1 MQEFFL
7 NDPVAVIGAS
17 CRLPGGVHDMRG
29 LWELLENGTDA
40 VTRIPPDRFSKE
52 KFFSKSPELPGHCYT
67 DAAGVLSSIREFDP
81 GFFGLSR
88 KEAADMDP
96 QQRLMLELTWE
107 ALEAAGIP
115 PSTLR
120 GSDTGVF
127 IGASNMDFTVR
138 GSMDPEGLSPHS
150 ITGSAL
156 SIIANRVSYIFDFHG
171 PSFVL
176 DTACSSSLA
185 ALYDACRSVDDGGI
199 PLAVA
204 GGVNILLS
212 PLPFI
217 GFAKA
222 RMLSPDGR
230 CKMFDASGNGFVRAE
245 GGGVV
250 VLKKLSKALR
260 DGDTVMA
267 LIAGVGMNTDGRT
280 TGLPLPGLKAQ
291 TELLRGIY
299 EHPGIDKSKVAY
311 IEAHGTGTAA
321 GDPVEAR
328 AVGEVL
334 GKALKG
340 RRPLYVGSVK
350 TNIGHLE
357 PASGTAGLLKAVLVL
372 QQGRIPPNLHF
383 TVPNPHIDFA
393 DLNLRVPTQA
403 LDLPLRGDGALVGLN
418 SFGFGGANVHV
429 LLRKAPQRSTRR
441 SVPAPGDDLPLFLSA
456 RSEKSL
462 RAFAASLADRLEQA
476 DEGQLPDIARTLALC
491 RDHQRLRAVFSRGG
505 AQDSAHRLRAFG
517 QAARESGRL
526 NSIGEAVGENCLGA
540 FVFSGNGGQWPGMGG
555 ALVRENADFAQA
567 LEEID
572 ACFGTLRNVSLIDV
586 MLNPEKYPHAVS
598 HTEESQPLLFAVQTG
613 LVRALRAK
621 GIQPD
626 CVFGHSIGE
635 IAAACAASALSV
647 KDACTIVHFRS
658 LLQSRLRDTGHMAVA
673 AAGENALEELLAPF
687 GGEVEITAVNS
698 EKSVTIGGEADA
710 VRACVLQMKKKG
722 IAAKLLDL
730 PYPFHTRR
738 IDVLKDEFLAAL
750 KDIRPRTAAVPF
762 LSTAGEGEV
771 RRPGKAYWWK
781 NMRNRVC
788 FGDAVASALAKG
800 CRIFL
805 EIGPHPVLLGYT
817 QESIGK
823 SGLSALTQPAMQ
835 RNGHKG
841 EHVETAWREAW
852 KKGWTLRRED
862 LHHASCVRS
871 PLPSYAWD
879 KEYLW
884 TTDTPECREF
894 ITAPN
899 AHPLLGRRL
908 PRSAPGFENLLTLAD
923 HPRLVDHRIG
933 GALLFPAACIVEMF
947 ITAVEMLHPDEQ
959 RSLERLVI
967 YRPLRLSPE
976 SAVSLRLT
984 EDEEDG
990 ALRLE
995 SRPYMSG
1002 ERWSLCAAS
1011 RTRSAPRAPE
1021 AGVRVADPSDF
1032 GVATPADTIYA
1043 EAAKSGFTYGPSF
1056 RTLETVW
1063 TRREDDAPAVLAA
1076 LLPAAPEA
1084 AAGMRTPPVLI
1095 DGGLHSLLPLLP
1107 GGGAHALQPQAGQ
1120 EHARGA
1126 LFLPSAASLV
1136 TRYAV
1141 GAPRFVRARLRSVG
1155 KRQATADLDYLD
1167 SDGKI
1172 LLSIEQCRF
1181 RKVDRPADASPAVF
1195 HVRAVPAPICPTGEG
1210 DTFSCDTR
1218 AACRA
1223 AGAALNASEQ
1233 KELPG
1238 ERNKG
1243 GNGRPE
1249 PRERRLLRYAAL
1261 KQAQEAVRGL
1271 IEDKSLFTGDA
1282 LRVSGALDPEQEA
1295 WLLRIMR
1302 HLVEAGLA
1310 RECGDGWELRYPENV
1325 PAADTLWRTA
1335 VAGAPGHLPE
1345 SVLLARVTGRAGDFL
1360 RSGAAVRSLPD
1371 TLFSAYFSMSPALRP
1386 YIDALNACIRAL
1398 SACGRPGG
1406 VVRILLLSAAPA
1418 AFAGELVPYLRGK
1431 DIHLECAGRDETE
1444 SNALKQIFTSVPEAS
1459 AVHID
1464 LAAHRP
1470 ELDGGRH
1477 IIAAAFR
1484 MHAAPHALRALE
1496 RCRELLAPGGV
1507 LCLLEHRPDIFTDLT
1522 FGADPQWW
1530 KPASGEQGY
1539 ASSLHSP
1546 EAWRTALQ
1554 EAGFTD
1560 IMRVDGPDGDVGPA
1574 FLLLA
1579 RKNGGGAAEKDS
1591 GCPARTSAASSLPSP
1606 TRRNGSCPESNGE
1619 ISPQGVSV
1627 ENGKT
1632 PRRLLPEFIIA
1643 ARGTDTSSGRLGIAL
1658 REELEVLGVQAP
1670 VLHAGSSVLSS
1681 GALFDPLSSDSWRE
1695 LSDAV
1700 SPDKPLELVNL
1711 LGYDTVIRP
1720 EEKEFALSLE
1730 YGPASAAAF
1739 AAAWDVSRRPAG
1751 MTLVTGGAVAAGKDS
1766 AELCP
1771 QPSGVDDRA
1780 ERGTP
1785 AYLCPERGGEE
1796 ARKERGFPADGM
1808 HTAGFRPEP
1817 NGVEAGA
1824 ASRPAADFAGPTILP
1839 SQGALWGFGRVLVNE
1854 MPALRTK
1861 LLDWRGSPEELAC
1874 LARELVDSSDKTE
1887 DREILLSGRGR
1898 CTLRLVSAV
1907 EGWELAEP
1915 CGARLVFDTPGS
1927 LKNLYWRKS
1936 LPQRL
1941 GPGRV
1946 CIAVKAVGLNFR
1958 DVMWSKGLLPE
1969 EALENGFAGAGLGME
1984 CSGVVQEAGEGVSG
1998 FKPGDEV
2005 FGFVP
2010 DAFGTDAI
2018 TDAGAVAVKPAGM
2031 TFAQA
2036 ATVPVAFMTAWYG
2049 MA

>member
-17 CRLPGGVHDMRG
+17 CRLPGNVNDMQG

-52 KFFSKSPELPGHCYT
+52 RFFSKSPDLPGHCYT
-67 DAAGVLSSIREFDP
+67 DAGGVLSSIREFDP

-138 GSMDPEGLSPHS
+138 GSMDPEVLSPHS

-171 PSFVL
+171 PSYVL

-185 ALYDACRSVDDGGI
+185 ALYDACRSVDEGGI

-250 VLKKLSKALR
+250 VLKKLSRALR

-267 LIAGVGMNTDGRT
+267 LIAGVGMNADGRT

-383 TVPNPHIDFA
+383 TVPNPHIDFV
-393 DLNLRVPTQA
+393 DLNLRVPTRA

-429 LLRKAPQRSTRR
+429 LLRKAPQRGTRR

-462 RAFAASLADRLEQA
+462 RAFAVSLADRLEKA

-491 RDHQRLRAVFSRGG
+491 RDHQRLRAVFSSDG
-505 AQDSAHRLRAFG
+505 AQDSARRLRAFG

-526 NSIGEAVGENCLGA
+526 NAIGEAVGENCPGA

-572 ACFGTLRNVSLIDV
+572 ACFRTLRNVSLIDV

-626 CVFGHSIGE
+626 CVFGHSVGE
-635 IAAACAASALSV
+635 IAAACAAGALSV

-673 AAGENALEELLAPF
+673 AAGESVLEELLAPF

-698 EKSVTIGGEADA
+698 EKSVTLGGEADA
-710 VRACVLQMKKKG
+710 VRACVLQLKKKG

-750 KDIRPRTAAVPF
+750 KDIRPRAAAVPF

-771 RRPGKAYWWK
+771 RRPGKVYWWK

-805 EIGPHPVLLGYT
+805 EIGPHPVLLGYI

-862 LHHASCVRS
+862 LRRASCVRS
-871 PLPSYAWD
+871 PLPAYAWD

-884 TTDTPECREF
+884 TADTPECREF

-923 HPRLVDHRIG
+923 HPRLADHRIG
-933 GALLFPAACIVEMF
+933 GALLFPAACIIEMF
-947 ITAVEMLHPDEQ
+947 ISAVEMLHPEER

-976 SAVSLRLT
+976 SAVNLRLT

-1021 AGVRVADPSDF
+1021 AGVRIVDPAGF

-1043 EAAKSGFTYGPSF
+1043 EAAKNGFAYGPSF

-1063 TRREDDAPAVLAA
+1063 TRREDDVPAVLAA

-1095 DGGLHSLLPLLP
+1095 DGGLHSLLPLMP
-1107 GGGAHALQPQAGQ
+1107 GGGVHTRQPQAGQ
-1120 EHARGA
+1120 EYTRGA

-1136 TRYAV
+1136 TRFAA
-1141 GAPRFVRARLRSVG
+1141 GSPRFVRARLRSVG
-1155 KRQATADLDYLD
+1155 KRQAAADLDYLD
-1167 SDGKI
+1167 SGGKV

-1195 HVRAVPAPICPTGEG
+1195 QVRAVPAPRCPTCEG
-1210 DTFSCDTR
+1210 DAFSCDTR
-1218 AACRA
+1218 AACLA
-1223 AGAALNASEQ
+1223 AGAALNVSEQ
-1233 KELPG
+1233 KAVPDEK
-1238 ERNKG
+1238 NKG
-1243 GNGRPE
+1243 GNDRPE
-1249 PRERRLLRYAAL
+1249 KRERRLLRYAAL
-1261 KQAQEAVRGL
+1261 KQVQEAVRGL
-1271 IEDKSLFTGDA
+1271 LEDKVGISFTEDA
-1282 LRVSGALDPEQEA
+1282 LRTSGVLDPAQEA

-1310 RECGDGWELRYPENV
+1310 RECNDGWELLYPEHV
-1325 PAADTLWRTA
+1325 PAADTLWRTV

-1386 YIDALNACIRAL
+1386 YINAFNTCVRAL
-1398 SACGRPGG
+1398 SACGKPGG
-1406 VVRILLLSAAPA
+1406 IVRILLLSAAPA
-1418 AFAGELVPYLRGK
+1418 AFAGELVPYLQGK
-1431 DIHLECAGRDETE
+1431 DIHMECAGRDETE
-1444 SNALKQIFTSVPEAS
+1444 SNALKQIFASVPEAT
-1459 AVHID
+1459 AINID

-1484 MHAAPHALRALE
+1484 MHAAPHPLRALE
-1496 RCRELLAPGGV
+1496 RCCELLAPGGV

-1530 KPASGEQGY
+1530 KPTSGERGY
-1539 ASSLHSP
+1539 ASSLHSS
-1546 EAWRTALQ
+1546 EAWRAALQ

-1560 IMRVDGPDGDVGPA
+1560 ITCADDPNGDAGPA

-1579 RKNGGGAAEKDS
+1579 RKSGGGAAGKDS
-1591 GCPARTSAASSLPSP
+1591 GCPELIPAAGLSSP
-1606 TRRNGSCPESNGE
+1606 TGGNGNCPELPGE
-1619 ISPQGVSV
+1619 GAPQGVSV
-1627 ENGKT
+1627 ENGKI
-1632 PRRLLPEFIIA
+1632 PRRALPDFIIVA
-1643 ARGTDTSSGRLGIAL
+1643 CAPDTPSGRLGIAL
-1658 REELEVLGVQAP
+1658 REELEALGVQAP
-1670 VLHAGSSVLSS
+1670 VLHAGSSALSS

-1695 LSDAV
+1695 LSNAA

-1720 EEKEFALSLE
+1720 EEREFAFSLE
-1730 YGPASAAAF
+1730 YGPAAAAAF
-1739 AAAWDVSRRPAG
+1739 AAAWDVSRRPVG
-1751 MTLVTGGAVAAGKDS
+1751 MTLVTGGAVAAGKDR

-1771 QPSGVDDRA
+1771 QPSGEADRA
-1780 ERGTP
+1780 ERGKP
-1785 AYLCPERGGEE
+1785 VYLADTATLCLERSGEE
-1796 ARKERGFPADGM
+1796 ARRGRGP
-1808 HTAGFRPEP
+1808 T
-1817 NGVEAGA
+1817 
-1824 ASRPAADFAGPTILP
+1824 ADFAGPTILP
-1839 SQGALWGFGRVLVNE
+1839 SQGAIWGFGRVLVNA

-1861 LLDWRGSPEELAC
+1861 LLDWRGTQEELAC
-1874 LARELVDSSDKTE
+1874 LAREFVKSSGKTE

-1898 CTLRLVSAV
+1898 FTLRLVPAV
-1907 EGWELAEP
+1907 ESRELAEP

-1946 CIAVKAVGLNFR
+1946 HIAVKAVGLNFR

-1984 CSGVVQEAGEGVSG
+1984 CSGVVQEVGEGVSG